1 MPSELMS
8 VSLNMPQI
16 NEFSNNIPSDELRL
30 HRNVSSAVVCGVAV
44 RQRLVC
50 GVAVRQRLVCC
61 VAVRQRL
68 VCGVAVWQRLVVQSD
83 PRVPQAPMSSA

>member
-30 HRNVSSAVVCGVAV
+30 HRNVSSAVVC
-44 RQRLVC
+44 
-50 GVAVRQRLVCC
+50 C